1 MKFLTMGILLGLSAG
16 FSPGPLLTL
25 VISETLRHGI
35 RSGIKVAL
43 APMVTDLPIIL
54 ATLFILS
61 KLSASS
67 AVLGVVSLCGGLFVL
82 YMGWESLRSHG
93 TMPVVGDA
101 APKSL
106 AKGIATNVL
115 SPYPYLF
122 WLSVGAPAMNKALAL
137 SVAAPVAFICGF
149 YSMLVGSKI
158 MLAVVVGKSRGF
170 LAGPAYR
177 CILRLLGLLLVV
189 LAFVLM
195 RDGLRLLGF
204 PRG

>member
-1 MKFLTMGILLGLSAG
+1 
-16 FSPGPLLTL
+16 
-25 VISETLRHGI
+25 
-35 RSGIKVAL
+35 
-43 APMVTDLPIIL
+43 
-54 ATLFILS
+54 
-61 KLSASS
+61 
-67 AVLGVVSLCGGLFVL
+67 
-82 YMGWESLRSHG
+82 
-93 TMPVVGDA
+93 MPAVGDA

-158 MLAVVVGKSRGF
+158 LLAVVVGKSRGF

-177 CILRLLGLLLVV
+177 CILRMLGLLLVL

-195 RDGLRLLGF
+195 RDGLRLLGS